1 MKRKNTG
8 FEKNKKIPKIHQ
20 NHGCIPSEIRIGGSN
35 EMPWSTADDKIT
47 PAKLR
52 SKHAN

>member
-1 MKRKNTG
+1 MDAS
-8 FEKNKKIPKIHQ
+8 H
-20 NHGCIPSEIRIGGSN
+20 SEIGIGGSN

-52 SKHAN
+52 SKQAN